1 MSELGIG
8 RPNQEVI
15 LSKKGSHKNNVLSKI
30 IKVKVK
36 YKNMFFRKILVSI
49 KNILAENKLAVI
61 LILIA
66 AFLRF
71 YNFYD
76 AVTFLGDQGRDAIII
91 KRIVTLE
98 HFPAIGAPTSIGA
111 IFLGPFYYYF
121 LSPFLLLGNFNP
133 VGLALGVALISLAG
147 MGVIYFFVKKY
158 LNKNAALWML
168 ALITFSYVQIELA
181 RFSWNPNLLPLFA
194 FMTLYFFSRLLEKPR
209 LITAVIFG
217 AFFAFSLQ
225 LHYLAA
231 LLILPILTVFIFK
244 ISQEKKKSA
253 LLKAI
258 GQAVTAFVFCSL
270 PLVIFDLKHQF
281 LNTNNLL
288 KLFSSNSFIDK
299 ASYFDRFQSTLNNFF
314 LHIFNHNFSSWCTL
328 AVFLLS
334 IIYYCFNFKKI
345 RKNYLLNINYL
356 NYFFYLIFF
365 AFLNSPRYPHYF
377 GAVYYS
383 FYLVVGYQLSV
394 VSYRFTPRSPKGKTV
409 FKIICILFIAA
420 YIFSN
425 SQKYLFFQEGN
436 SQLKRA
442 ENIAKSII
450 QRHPQ
455 SPYQIV
461 ALPSTETDGHI
472 RYFLEIK
479 NYHPMPED
487 TNDYVKELYVLC
499 REEKCSPDNNP
510 QWQIAAFKNAKIID
524 KWFTE
529 DFYIYKIIHGN

>member
-1 MSELGIG
+1 MASGIFN
-8 RPNQEVI
+8 PNQEADLI
-15 LSKKGSHKNNVLSKI
+15 KKGSHKINVLSKT

-61 LILIA
+61 LILVA

-76 AVTFLGDQGRDAIII
+76 AVTFLGDQGRDAIIM
-91 KRIVTLE
+91 KRIVTFE

-111 IFLGPFYYYF
+111 VFLGPFYYYF
-121 LSPFLLLGNFNP
+121 LAPSLLFTNFNP
-133 VGLALGVALISLAG
+133 VGLAIGVALISLIG
-147 MGVIYFFVKKY
+147 MLGIYFFVKKH
-158 LNKNAALWML
+158 LNKNTALWIL

-194 FMTLYFFSRLLEKPR
+194 FLTLAFFVMMLEKPR
-209 LITAVIFG
+209 LINAVIFG

-231 LLILPILTVFIFK
+231 LLIFPIGTVFVLNIIK
-244 ISQEKKKSA
+244 TKKKSF
-253 LLKAI
+253 LLI
-258 GQAVTAFVFCSL
+258 TLGQAIAAFALCSS
-270 PLVIFDLKHQF
+270 PLIIFDLKHQF
-281 LNTNNLL
+281 LNANNFL
-288 KLFSSNSFIDK
+288 KLFSSSSFIDK
-299 ASYFDRFQSTLNNFF
+299 TSYFDRLQSTLANFF
-314 LHIFNHNFSSWCTL
+314 QHVFNFNFPVFIVIIF
-328 AVFLLS
+328 FLLALA
-334 IIYYCFNFKKI
+334 Y
-345 RKNYLLNINYL
+345 YLLNFNQIKKNNLLNVNYL
-356 NYFFYLIFF
+356 NFFFYLIFF

-383 FYLVVGYQLSV
+383 FYLVVGYWLSV
-394 VSYRFTPRSPKGKTV
+394 FGKSKKT
-409 FKIICILFIAA
+409 ILKRLGVLFLIG
-420 YIFSN
+420 YIFLN
-425 SQKYLFFQEGN
+425 AQKYLFFQEGN

-442 ENIAKSII
+442 ENLAKSII
-450 QRHPQ
+450 KRQPQ

-461 ALPSTETDGHI
+461 AIPSTETDGHI

-479 NYHPMPED
+479 GYRPVPED

-510 QWQIAAFKNAKIID
+510 QWQIAAFKNAKIVD
-524 KWFTE
+524 KWFAE